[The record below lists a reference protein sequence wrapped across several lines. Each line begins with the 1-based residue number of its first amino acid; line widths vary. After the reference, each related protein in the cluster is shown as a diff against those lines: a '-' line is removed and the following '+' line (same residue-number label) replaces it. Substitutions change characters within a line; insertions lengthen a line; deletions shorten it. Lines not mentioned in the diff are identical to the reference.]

1 MSIAYDSRD
10 FSHNAYAAPVV
21 ACHLAAATEVRSG
34 VLWLLFSFQGRATRA
49 QYWGASILGYVG
61 LGVHVS
67 LTIPLL
73 AILENALL
81 DVFVLVPILVWFW
94 MMLAVQIKRWHD
106 RGKSGVWCL
115 IGLLPYIG
123 AIWKFIELGC
133 LSGTLGQNDYGPDP
147 RGGVGYPTPRIE
159 LPDRHAIQRDIV
171 HRAFVSPDSSKREA
185 PKRQL
190 IVPRRVATL

>member
-1 MSIAYDSRD
+1 MSIAYDARD
-10 FSHNAYAAPVV
+10 YSHNAYAAPMV
-21 ACHLAAATEVRSG
+21 ACLPATPTEGRSG
-34 VLWLLFSFQGRATRA
+34 LMWLLFSFQGRATRA

-61 LGVHVS
+61 LGVYIS
-67 LTIPLL
+67 LAIPLL

-81 DVFVLVPILVWFW
+81 DVIILIPILVWFW

-106 RGKSGVWCL
+106 RGKSSGWVL
-115 IGLLPYIG
+115 ISVLPYIG

-147 RGGVGYPTPRIE
+147 RAGAGQPTPRID
-159 LPDRHAIQRDIV
+159 LPDRHAVQRVIV
-171 HRAFVSPDSSKREA
+171 HRAFVAHEQPKREA

-190 IVPRRVATL
+190 IVPRRVANH